1 MWEEVWGPW
10 EEREALEVE
19 VMGGESMGVPPMGY
33 GGRGK
38 LHEGWK
44 QGLSP
49 RQKGFPGA
57 GASPMEWSQ

>member
-1 MWEEVWGPW
+1 MWREVWGPW

-44 QGLSP
+44 QGLPSGLHRDP
-49 RQKGFPGA
+49 PGRW
-57 GASPMEWSQ
+57 GRT